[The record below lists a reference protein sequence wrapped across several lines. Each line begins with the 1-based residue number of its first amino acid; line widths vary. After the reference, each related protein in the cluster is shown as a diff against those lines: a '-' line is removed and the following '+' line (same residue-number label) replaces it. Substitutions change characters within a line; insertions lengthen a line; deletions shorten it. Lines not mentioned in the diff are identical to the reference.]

1 MPDAPTGGMD
11 LAAVTLAGCGVSIS
25 TCVYDDWKSMTTDT
39 ASTPSEEPIERAAR
53 IIAQALME
61 AEVILAAGREARAQR
76 VPPEVLETLE
86 RFGDV
91 LTRLVEHTEQLA
103 NRVAGL
109 TDAVGAIAEQ
119 RSRAPQAPP
128 PAAAK
133 PQLPEMEP
141 SFAPGGEGIDVTI
154 AAVPGFQGLMEV
166 QRALVRL
173 PQVQSAAVRRYQDDE
188 AAIQLV
194 LSQPMTASVIAD
206 GVSVGTG
213 KRLMVDESRPDALRL
228 RLRFLSEG

>member
-1 MPDAPTGGMD
+1 MTSDTTNSGDAAD
-11 LAAVTLAGCGVSIS
+11 
-25 TCVYDDWKSMTTDT
+25 
-39 ASTPSEEPIERAAR
+39 RAAR

-61 AEVILAAGREARAQR
+61 AEVIIAAERDAHARP

-86 RFGDV
+86 RFGSI
-91 LTRLVEHTEQLA
+91 LTRLVEHTELLA
-103 NRVAGL
+103 QRMADLTEAVAAL
-109 TDAVGAIAEQ
+109 AEQ
-119 RSRAPQAPP
+119 RVAAAPP
-128 PAAAK
+128 PPGVR

-154 AAVPGFQGLMEV
+154 ADVPGFQGLMEI

-194 LSQPMTASVIAD
+194 LSQPLTASAIAE
-206 GVSVGTG
+206 GVSAGTSH
-213 KRLMVDESRPDALRL
+213 RIIVDDARPDALRL
-228 RLRFLSEG
+228 RLRFLPA

>member
-1 MPDAPTGGMD
+1 
-11 LAAVTLAGCGVSIS
+11 
-25 TCVYDDWKSMTTDT
+25 MTTDT
-39 ASTPSEEPIERAAR
+39 APTPNEQPIDRAAR

-61 AEVILAAGREARAQR
+61 AEVIIAADRDARAK
-76 VPPEVLETLE
+76 VMPPEVLETLE
-86 RFGDV
+86 RFSSV
-91 LTRLVEHTEQLA
+91 LTRLVHHTEQLA
-103 NRVAGL
+103 ERMSEL
-109 TDAVGAIAEQ
+109 TEAVTAIAEQ
-119 RSRAPQAPP
+119 RPRGPQAPL
-128 PAAAK
+128 AAAK

-194 LSQPMTASVIAD
+194 LSQPMTASAISD
-206 GVSVGTG
+206 GVSAGTG

-228 RLRFLSEG
+228 RLRFLDG